1 MAKVPAQRYQSAAD
15 MRTDIQRAL
24 SGVPVAVPRGMG
36 YATTQ
41 RMGGGATMAAG
52 PTRAIPGYEYGPEQG
67 DYTEGGGG
75 PRRRTWLWWAL
86 GALLVLAVLGGVAY
100 AFFGGSG
107 GVAVPQVSG
116 LPVKQATEQVTHA
129 GLVPKEHDVANAT
142 VQKGIV
148 ISTNP
153 ANGSLVAKGTTVTLV
168 VSSGAPKVKVPD
180 VVHQSDTNAKNTLA
194 NAGFQVR
201 EETDQ
206 NSTAPP
212 NTVVRQNPQAGTL
225 AAHGAT
231 VTIFVSPGGAQ
242 VPNVINQQVDSARA
256 ELASQGF
263 NNVQIDEVSSPG
275 LPDGT
280 VVQQSPQAGTTVP
293 TSTTIILNV
302 VKNQPTPTPTPSTP
316 TPTPSPTA
324 TSTATSGG

>member
-1 MAKVPAQRYQSAAD
+1 
-15 MRTDIQRAL
+15 
-24 SGVPVAVPRGMG
+24 
-36 YATTQ
+36 
-41 RMGGGATMAAG
+41 
-52 PTRAIPGYEYGPEQG
+52 
-67 DYTEGGGG
+67 
-75 PRRRTWLWWAL
+75 
-86 GALLVLAVLGGVAY
+86 VLAVLGGVAY

-116 LPVKQATEQVTHA
+116 LPVQQATDQVTKA
-129 GLVPKEHDVANAT
+129 GLVPKEIDQPNAN

-148 ISTNP
+148 ISTDP
-153 ANGSLVAKGTTVTLV
+153 ANGSLVAKGTTVTLK
-168 VSSGAPKVKVPD
+168 VSSGPPKVKVPD
-180 VVHQSDTNAKNTLA
+180 VVHQSDTNARNTLA
-194 NAGFQVR
+194 NAGFQVH
-201 EETDQ
+201 EQTDQ

-242 VPNVINQQVDSARA
+242 VPNVINQQVDAARA

-263 NNVQIDEVSSPG
+263 NNVQVDEVSSPG

-280 VVQQSPQAGTTVP
+280 VVQQSPQAGSTVP
-293 TSTTIILNV
+293 TDTTIILNV
-302 VKNQPTPTPTPSTP
+302 VKNQPTPTPTPSSPTP
-316 TPTPSPTA
+316 TPTPTA

>member
-1 MAKVPAQRYQSAAD
+1 M
-15 MRTDIQRAL
+15 
-24 SGVPVAVPRGMG
+24 
-36 YATTQ
+36 
-41 RMGGGATMAAG
+41 
-52 PTRAIPGYEYGPEQG
+52 
-67 DYTEGGGG
+67 
-75 PRRRTWLWWAL
+75 
-86 GALLVLAVLGGVAY
+86 
-100 AFFGGSG
+100 
-107 GVAVPQVSG
+107 
-116 LPVKQATEQVTHA
+116 
-129 GLVPKEHDVANAT
+129 
-142 VQKGIV
+142 
-148 ISTNP
+148 
-153 ANGSLVAKGTTVTLV
+153 TLK

-180 VVHQSDTNAKNTLA
+180 VVHQSDTNARNTLQ

-206 NSTAPP
+206 NSTAPA

-225 AAHGAT
+225 AAHGAR

-256 ELASQGF
+256 QLASQGF

-280 VVQQSPQAGTTVP
+280 VVNQSPQGGTTVP

-302 VKNQPTPTPTPSTP
+302 VKNQPTPTPTTPSP